1 MRSKMR
7 KASPK
12 RPFKRFSPDDRLKVG
27 FECQDLTTKQI
38 KERAG
43 REVLK
48 LSKHAQYIK
57 DELAKLDKRITDGI
71 PHSQAVEEHAEKMA
85 NLRRPNTK
93 RLYEF
98 TVRAN
103 KSAVIKEVSK
113 KWCARGYHA
122 SQRTVRRCW
131 EEADEWLNQWGL
143 ETFEK

>member
-12 RPFKRFSPDDRLKVG
+12 RPSKRLSPDDRLKVG
-27 FECQDLTTKQI
+27 FECQDLARKQI
-38 KERAG
+38 KERVG

-48 LSKHAQYIK
+48 LSKHAQYI
-57 DELAKLDKRITDGI
+57 EGEVAKLTKRIADGI
-71 PHSQAVEEHAEKMA
+71 PRSHAVEEHAEKMS

-93 RLYEF
+93 RIYEL

-103 KSAVIKEVSK
+103 KSAVIKDVSK
-113 KWCARGYHA
+113 KWGARGYHA

-143 ETFEK
+143 EPFE

>member
-12 RPFKRFSPDDRLKVG
+12 RPSKRLSPDDRLKVG
-27 FECQDLTTKQI
+27 FECQDLTRKQI
-38 KERAG
+38 KERAE

-48 LSKHAQYIK
+48 LSKHAQYIE
-57 DELAKLDKRITDGI
+57 DELAKLDKRIADGI
-71 PHSQAVEEHAEKMA
+71 PRSQAVEEHAEKMA

-103 KSAVIKEVSK
+103 KAAVIKEVSR

-143 ETFEK
+143 EKFA